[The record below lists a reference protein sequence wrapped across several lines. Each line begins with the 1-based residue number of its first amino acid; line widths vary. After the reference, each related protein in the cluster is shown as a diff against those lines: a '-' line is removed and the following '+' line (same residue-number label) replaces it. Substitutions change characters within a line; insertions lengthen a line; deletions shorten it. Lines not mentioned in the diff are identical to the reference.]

1 MRTSERTN
9 AGEKFLAATL
19 MFCLLAASAGGC
31 STWRSSSA
39 DREEDEEEEMKVPTV
54 EVDMRF
60 DSSIDFRDFPQRVFT
75 RFLDVK
81 LEWDAED
88 KESQP
93 NSLAL
98 MITEQGAL
106 PDWSKTRF
114 GMVRHHVRLDLGRSG
129 GSKDV
134 WFGFK
139 GGGKPDATWTNVTL
153 IYDQTTPPMVVFA
166 PTNRVVSARDVQVHG
181 YSKERLKSLYYRH
194 FNEDGGLAARDEV
207 NLYTGGRWSG
217 FEPKDLED
225 NQFSFGL
232 ELLKGTNTVEL
243 SGTNRLG
250 QAVSTNFVLLLDW
263 SHDTNPPHLQLRYP
277 ASGMSMPESRFLADG
292 RVDDPS
298 ADISAVVVSGELT
311 TNRFGSVQP
320 HGDEGPKFFINDVP
334 LLGETNLLT
343 ITAMDLAGNETST
356 SIVVQADVVVAYHAL
371 KLDHSRRII
380 ERIGGWVRP
389 GHRVL
394 VNEQEATVEGTN
406 WSAVTIPM
414 RSGDPEMF
422 VVKAVPVRPNPAATQ
437 R

>member
-1 MRTSERTN
+1 MKRPRNRSIVRRR
-9 AGEKFLAATL
+9 LATTL
-19 MFCLLAASAGGC
+19 LACLLTVFITFCAALHLGASDSGEDG
-31 STWRSSSA
+31 SK
-39 DREEDEEEEMKVPTV
+39 EDEPEVPKIHTIAIASHISFWGFPKRVAAQWFKVDVGHDEADALEELEAYAILVTEKGTKPDQSQARFAPMRRRLTV
-54 EVDMRF
+54 
-60 DSSIDFRDFPQRVFT
+60 
-75 RFLDVK
+75 
-81 LEWDAED
+81 
-88 KESQP
+88 
-93 NSLAL
+93 
-98 MITEQGAL
+98 
-106 PDWSKTRF
+106 
-114 GMVRHHVRLDLGRSG
+114 DLGTATG
-129 GSKDV
+129 VKEI

-139 GGGKPDATWTNVTL
+139 GRAKHNEFWASQEVR
-153 IYDQTTPPMVVFA
+153 YEHQAPPIVILA
-166 PTNRVVSARDVQVHG
+166 PTNRVMSGDRVEVRG
-181 YSKERLKSLYYRH
+181 YSLTRLMALHCLH
-194 FNEDGGLAARDEV
+194 FNEDGGLVCSKDVHQYSHPTA
-207 NLYTGGRWSG
+207 S
-217 FEPKDLED
+217 EPEDLEE
-225 NQFSFGL
+225 NKFSFGL

-422 VVKAVPVRPNPAATQ
+422 VVKAIPVRPNPAATQ